1 MTVIDDIKSRLDIT
15 EMVSR
20 YVTLQRSGSNQKANC
35 PFHQERT
42 PSFYVFPDRQTWR
55 CFGACAT
62 GGDVFTF
69 VMKAENLEFRETL
82 ERLAQQTG
90 VSLPRRQE
98 RVEQQTATDVNEAAN
113 QFFQRLLA
121 SEQGAAARAYLERR
135 GVSKEAVANF
145 ELGLSPPDGRSLG
158 DHLRQHGFPSQA
170 LEQAGLVR
178 TTDNGRQRDFFRG
191 RLMFPIRNGQ
201 GELGGFGA
209 RALDNSQPKYLNTS
223 RSPVF
228 DKGRILYAMHRAKDT
243 ARKQGIVIV
252 EGYMDTIAAHEA
264 GFTNV
269 VASMGT
275 ALTEHQ
281 VGEVQRISR
290 DVTMA
295 LDADAAGQQATLRSL
310 ESSWKV
316 IQSQVAGRTR
326 GTTLFQRPEM
336 AGLKIAVMPEGEDPD
351 DLIRRSPDEWR
362 DLIESGTPLVEYL
375 IDALAKQYDVYTPQ
389 GKTQLV
395 EAVLPSVY
403 AVATGFEQDQ
413 YFQMLADKLGVT
425 REALLSNIDR
435 PAVPRRPTRQ
445 PRARQ
450 NPAAHEFSNVDGDP
464 LDEFCLSLLLRH
476 PELETEVVELRPEY
490 FHRPENREIYSQWLS
505 ARTRGDVQPVESIRG
520 SIGEELQ
527 EYLEKLVG
535 KEHPEIE
542 LLSRPKAIRDCV
554 TNMRDRYLR
563 DLKREEETRFTDTET
578 DLEEDTFS
586 GVLEVNQRIKENQD
600 ARDTTVKVRTY

>member
-1 MTVIDDIKSRLDIT
+1 M
-15 EMVSR
+15 
-20 YVTLQRSGSNQKANC
+20 
-35 PFHQERT
+35 
-42 PSFYVFPDRQTWR
+42 
-55 CFGACAT
+55 
-62 GGDVFTF
+62 
-69 VMKAENLEFRETL
+69 
-82 ERLAQQTG
+82 
-90 VSLPRRQE
+90 
-98 RVEQQTATDVNEAAN
+98 
-113 QFFQRLLA
+113 
-121 SEQGAAARAYLERR
+121 
-135 GVSKEAVANF
+135 
-145 ELGLSPPDGRSLG
+145 
-158 DHLRQHGFPSQA
+158 
-170 LEQAGLVR
+170 
-178 TTDNGRQRDFFRG
+178 
-191 RLMFPIRNGQ
+191 
-201 GELGGFGA
+201 
-209 RALDNSQPKYLNTS
+209 
-223 RSPVF
+223 
-228 DKGRILYAMHRAKDT
+228 
-243 ARKQGIVIV
+243 
-252 EGYMDTIAAHEA
+252 
-264 GFTNV
+264 
-269 VASMGT
+269 
-275 ALTEHQ
+275 
-281 VGEVQRISR
+281 
-290 DVTMA
+290 
-295 LDADAAGQQATLRSL
+295 
-310 ESSWKV
+310 
-316 IQSQVAGRTR
+316 
-326 GTTLFQRPEM
+326 
-336 AGLKIAVMPEGEDPD
+336 
-351 DLIRRSPDEWR
+351 
-362 DLIESGTPLVEYL
+362 

-527 EYLEKLVG
+527 EYLDKLVG

-554 TNMRDRYLR
+554 ANMRDRYLR